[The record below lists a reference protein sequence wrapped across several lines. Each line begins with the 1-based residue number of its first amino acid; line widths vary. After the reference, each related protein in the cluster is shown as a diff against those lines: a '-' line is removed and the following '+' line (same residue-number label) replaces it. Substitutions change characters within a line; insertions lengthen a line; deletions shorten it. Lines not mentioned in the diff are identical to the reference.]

1 MRRGVVL
8 EKTEV
13 LGFLDGFLFE
23 GGAEQVAISI
33 ETTSML
39 IP

>member
-13 LGFLDGFLFE
+13 LGFFGWFLFE
-23 GGAEQVAISI
+23 GGAEQVAISDRLL
-33 ETTSML
+33 EQ
-39 IP
+39 